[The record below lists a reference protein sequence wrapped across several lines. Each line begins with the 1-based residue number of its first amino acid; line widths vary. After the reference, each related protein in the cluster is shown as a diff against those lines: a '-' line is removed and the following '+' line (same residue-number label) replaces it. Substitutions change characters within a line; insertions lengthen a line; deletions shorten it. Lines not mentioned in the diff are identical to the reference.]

1 MYFFEDHVVDS
12 DDEAETLFAAGE
24 SDAPHEGTCDMRD
37 DDMAGI
43 RPLLS
48 TPGFELAGSL
58 PPPPHPPPS
67 FSLLVFHLAHLPTSA
82 C

>member
-1 MYFFEDHVVDS
+1 MLCGRRGHMYFFEDHVVDS

-43 RPLLS
+43 RPLL
-48 TPGFELAGSL
+48 
-58 PPPPHPPPS
+58 
-67 FSLLVFHLAHLPTSA
+67 
-82 C
+82 